1 MTSCPFSCI
10 TNALLSAQYLSGCL
24 QIGRLHNQILG
35 LFFYFIFLVRGYII
49 HAAHYIAEITGT
61 EPPPPTA
68 PQKKNRKKLAILPY
82 FTKQSIAAGFY
93 EIVRTQVPNQLYNLG
108 KIFNSSTL
116 FTMQGASLSIDKA

>member
-1 MTSCPFSCI
+1 M
-10 TNALLSAQYLSGCL
+10 SGCL

-93 EIVRTQVPNQLYNLG
+93 EIVR
-108 KIFNSSTL
+108 NSSSKPTL
-116 FTMQGASLSIDKA
+116 QSGEDF